1 MPHDYEVGLF
11 FHILGVFGIAGG
23 ATAFLLVVSVM
34 RRAETVQE
42 VRLLA
47 TLASIIEKLF
57 PVAAIVLLVSGG
69 YIVSTDIGYKFNM
82 GWVNYSATALILGTI
97 AGYVINGRRTD
108 AIRTAAAAAPEGPVP
123 QALAAQIHDPWIF
136 GTTHALT
143 LMVMAIIW
151 NMTTKPGDAEAAIV
165 IIVAVLIGAASA
177 MPMVSR
183 RQAIL
188 DGGSRRE
195 PARSK

>member
-1 MPHDYEVGLF
+1 MPEGYQVGLF
-11 FHILGVFGIAGG
+11 FHILGVFGIAGA
-23 ATAFLLVVSVM
+23 ATGFLVVMSAM
-34 RRAETVQE
+34 RRAKTVQE

-47 TLASIIEKLF
+47 TLGAIIDKLF
-57 PVAAIVLLVSGG
+57 PVAAVILLASGA
-69 YIVSTDIGYKFNM
+69 YEVNAAKFDFGS

-97 AGYVINGRRTD
+97 VGYFVNGRRSE
-108 AIRTAAAAAPEGPVP
+108 ALRRAANAAPEGPVP
-123 QALAAQIHDPWIF
+123 QALSAQIHDPWVF

-143 LMVMAIIW
+143 LMVLAIIW

-165 IIVAVLIGAASA
+165 IILAVVIGAGSA

-188 DGGSRRE
+188 TGARPQ
-195 PARSK
+195 PARSE